1 MIWRRVSARMSYAL
15 CGMMNAQAAPPESVN
30 IYPTDRCNL
39 QCSMCFEKLRP
50 QHKEMSLYDWCGIIE
65 HMKKF
70 HPRIHL
76 SGGEPFVYPD
86 IMELVAC
93 IKKNG
98 LFLTITT
105 NGTYLEEYAED
116 IIRLKV
122 NRIHVSIDGPQEIH
136 DRIRGVPGTYDRVIN
151 GLQRLL
157 KYKKTALPV
166 IRINSMLNF
175 SGLDAN
181 RAVVEI
187 GNRINAESVQLLH
200 PLYTSK
206 HALTTHRQLL
216 RRKLHRDLNYWHSAD
231 VACTAPVDYKRTFS
245 ELVAIQKTSS
255 IPVEVFPK
263 FNCEQLIA
271 YYSNRNAF
279 NKSYKGNCRAMW
291 NTATILANGETE
303 SCPDYVLGNCATSD
317 FLTIWNN
324 TVMKELRKRIRKH
337 DFFTVCRACCYY
349 YQR

>member
-1 MIWRRVSARMSYAL
+1 MSARMSYAL
-15 CGMMNAQAAPPESVN
+15 CETMKAEAAPPESVN

-50 QHKEMSLYDWCGIIE
+50 QHKEMSVHDWCRIVE
-65 HMKKF
+65 HVKKF
-70 HPRIHL
+70 RPRIHL
-76 SGGEPFVYPD
+76 SGGEPFIYPG
-86 IMELVAC
+86 IMELITC
-93 IKKNG
+93 IKKHG

-136 DRIRGVPGTYDRVIN
+136 DRIRGVPGTYDRIIE
-151 GLQRLL
+151 GLHRLL
-157 KYKKTALPV
+157 KHKKSALPA

-175 SGLDAN
+175 SDLDAN

-187 GNRINAESVQLLH
+187 GNTINAESVQLLH
-200 PLYTSK
+200 PLYTDK
-206 HALTTHRQLL
+206 QTLATHQQFLH
-216 RRKLHRDLNYWHSAD
+216 RKLHRNLNYWHSAD
-231 VACTAPVDYKRTFS
+231 VACAKPDDYKRTFS
-245 ELVAIQKTSS
+245 ELVRIQKTSS

-263 FNCEQLIA
+263 FDCEQLKA
-271 YYSNRNAF
+271 YYSDPNAF
-279 NKSYKGNCRAMW
+279 SKSYKGECRAMW
-291 NTATILANGETE
+291 NTATILANGEME
-303 SCPDYVLGNCATSD
+303 SCPDYVLGNCTTLD

-349 YQR
+349 YPR